1 MNSPLFDISPYQS
14 GVTRSYSTDWRDA
27 TESDPAWDTP
37 DLELNLET
45 KTDEPDGNALTEWQ
59 TESEFTITLESG
71 QTIEVKFIP
80 CLEGEHR
87 MHQFDFI
94 GPVSTTGFKSHFV
107 LAVEAEEYPHPRDY
121 AQASVQDLVARF
133 EAVQQ
138 QQSKSKKR
146 ARPVADAEA
155 QAPQRQGTDNDS
167 SIQEPTMAE
176 NETSNSS
183 HVKVE
188 VVEELSPEEEADRQR
203 LELRVERA
211 VYQAGDALREL
222 RDRRLYRNTHK
233 SWEDY
238 CQDRFGYTPRKAYY
252 LISAAD
258 VIDHLS
264 SCEQFVHT
272 LPTKENQCREL
283 AKLAP
288 EQQPEAWIESISR
301 TGGKKV
307 PPASTVRSVVEEIKR
322 RKVTPAPIS
331 HQSGDVLLIRCKSG
345 LLKKYDSCWAIA
357 IQINEYTIF
366 VQVHDGDLVV
376 QPENLEPIDSPSEC
390 EEVRAIA
397 QRITRLRQCEL
408 LDQCADAVLS
418 SLGRQTYLTEVAEG
432 LLSWLENHYGV
443 V

>member
-1 MNSPLFDISPYQS
+1 
-14 GVTRSYSTDWRDA
+14 V
-27 TESDPAWDTP
+27 
-37 DLELNLET
+37 ET
-45 KTDEPDGNALTEWQ
+45 
-59 TESEFTITLESG
+59 
-71 QTIEVKFIP
+71 
-80 CLEGEHR
+80 
-87 MHQFDFI
+87 
-94 GPVSTTGFKSHFV
+94 
-107 LAVEAEEYPHPRDY
+107 
-121 AQASVQDLVARF
+121 
-133 EAVQQ
+133 
-138 QQSKSKKR
+138 
-146 ARPVADAEA
+146 
-155 QAPQRQGTDNDS
+155 PQRQATDNDS
-167 SIQEPTMAE
+167 STRETTMPE
-176 NETSNSS
+176 NETTDSS
-183 HVKVE
+183 HTPVE

-203 LELRVERA
+203 LELKVERA

-233 SWEDY
+233 SWQDY

-264 SCEQFVHT
+264 SCEQIVHT

-283 AKLAP
+283 AKLSP
-288 EQQPEAWIESISR
+288 EQQTEAWIESVSR
-301 TGGKKV
+301 TGGKRV
-307 PPASTVRSVVEEIKR
+307 PPASTVRSVVEEIKQR
-322 RKVTPAPIS
+322 NVTPAPIS
-331 HQSGDVLLIRCKSG
+331 YQPGDVLLIRCKSG
-345 LLKKYDSCWAIA
+345 LLKKYDSCWVIA
-357 IQINEYTIF
+357 IQINEYTIS

-432 LLSWLENHYGV
+432 LFSWLENHYGV